1 MSIKLD
7 VLPWEDILDLADT
20 LLERGVSEEE
30 TINQIA
36 EILDQIVDFSIIF
49 PTPAGKAL
57 EAVDHTI
64 FAAALKIAVT
74 FSLKTPDQ
82 RKARRDKLGKKLANF
97 SLLKKVNANK
107 R

>member
-7 VLPWEDILDLADT
+7 ILPWQDILDLADT
-20 LLERGVSEEE
+20 LLEKGVSEED

-36 EILDQIVDFSIIF
+36 EILDQIVDFSLIF

-64 FAAALKIAVT
+64 FAAALKIAIA
-74 FSLKTPDQ
+74 FSVKTPEQ
-82 RKARRDKLGKKLANF
+82 RKARRQKLNQKLTNF
-97 SLLKKVNANK
+97 SLLKKSNARK
-107 R
+107 